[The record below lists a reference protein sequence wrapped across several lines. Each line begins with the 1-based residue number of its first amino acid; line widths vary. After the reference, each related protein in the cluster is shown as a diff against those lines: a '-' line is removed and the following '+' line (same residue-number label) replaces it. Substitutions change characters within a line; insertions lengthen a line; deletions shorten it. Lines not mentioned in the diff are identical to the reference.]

1 MSEPCFETLDIS
13 VERGVCLITLSRP
26 EKLNAMNHQMIKDLR
41 QVQLW
46 VEEAPEVKA
55 ILLSGAGRSFCVG
68 FDLQEADAA
77 TDIPGVK
84 ENRKILEEDFA
95 MLMGFWNCSKPTI
108 SAVFGHCLAGGM
120 ELGLSCDLTIAGEN
134 TRFGEPELRFGV
146 GIGCML
152 MPWLTGPKQA
162 KEIYFLGDDRISA
175 ADALSMGLIN
185 RVVPDG
191 QVLDS
196 AMAMAQKLAVIDEDA
211 MRMTKMA
218 MNRSYEI
225 MGMRDAMQVALDID
239 VEIAS
244 LDTPDRRKFREISV
258 QEGLKAALAWRNSR
272 FDQ

>member
-1 MSEPCFETLDIS
+1 MSNPEFETLSVS
-13 VERGVCLITLSRP
+13 VERGVCLVSLNRP

-55 ILLSGAGRSFCVG
+55 VLLSGAGRSFCVG

-77 TDIPGVK
+77 SEIPGVK

-95 MLMGFWNCSKPTI
+95 MLTGFWDCSKPTV
-108 SAVFGHCLAGGM
+108 SAVYGHCLAGGM

-175 ADALSMGLIN
+175 TDALAMGLIN
-185 RVVPDG
+185 RVVPDD
-191 QVLDS
+191 QVLET
-196 AMAMAQKLAVIDEDA
+196 ALALAQKLAVIDEDA
-211 MRMTKMA
+211 MRMTKKA
-218 MNRSYEI
+218 VNRSYEI
-225 MGMRDAMQVALDID
+225 MGMREAMRAALDID

-244 LDTPDRRKFREISV
+244 LDTPDRRKFREISM

-272 FDQ
+272 FDE